1 MVFQAA
7 VCSDYSQLGF
17 SAHVIV
23 EADEPQDP
31 QAGDLGECVVSLPL
45 KAGRLDTQEELMFP
59 FKASEQEALVCRET
73 GKK

>member
-17 SAHVIV
+17 SAHVIM

-31 QAGDLGECVVSLPL
+31 QGELAGWRP
-45 KAGRLDTQEELMFP
+45 GRVRCIP
-59 FKASEQEALVCRET
+59 SSEGWQA
-73 GKK
+73 